1 MIGTS
6 VKKEL
11 ITETTTII
19 DPDKNLLWIYF
30 RGQENEPNFVEVD
43 FRDFT
48 KINFEIFTNISPRE
62 NLFPEGI

>member
-19 DPDKNLLWIYF
+19 DPDKNLFWIYF
-30 RGQENEPNFVEVD
+30 RGEENEPNFVEVD
-43 FRDFT
+43 FREFT
-48 KINFEIFTNISPRE
+48 KINFEVFTNISPRE